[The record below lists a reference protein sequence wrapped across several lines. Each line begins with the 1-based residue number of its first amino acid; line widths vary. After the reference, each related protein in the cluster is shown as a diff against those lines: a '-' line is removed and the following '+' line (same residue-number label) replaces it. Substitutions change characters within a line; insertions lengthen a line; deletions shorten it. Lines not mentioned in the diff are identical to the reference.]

1 MLRYAESP
9 EILLADIADQIS
21 RVRDPR
27 ARHWLVTPGR
37 GRSEHVLH
45 EWARNVGIASHA
57 QEVPLRTLLEQIAAG
72 AGACFDFDAL
82 RIAVAGA
89 LDRLKEGERFPI
101 PKGVPLIPV
110 NAAVLA
116 WATMLARAI
125 DETLQCRE
133 EPAPWERNS
142 FLEALVSDPG
152 VESVLKR
159 HPNLLSREA
168 FFESAAHWVEAWE
181 RKGGVPY
188 LWIQLDA
195 GLPTVLFARLRQT
208 WEFFAQRELAER
220 IRLFGI
226 MPSSEYWGEQLIRS
240 RNRKSGVPEPGEER
254 HPGGLLWAFG
264 RCSQDFQSQIVEPM
278 LSEGSG
284 GSQVVS
290 PACPDTLL
298 GRLQESCRRSAPLEQ
313 RYLIGGDDF
322 SLSVHSAHHP
332 LRELEVCRDR
342 ILQALVELPGLRCE
356 EVLVLLA
363 SPKEQALYV
372 EAAFGGAGEASLPF
386 RLLGFGQAIP
396 SPFATAL
403 ALLTGALGGRL
414 SLADLQQL
422 LEHPLVAQRFGLDA
436 VDGEPKRFVEWLR
449 EAGFRWGIDEGH
461 RESVHAFK
469 EERWNLSWAV
479 QRLGLGG
486 MVSEAQ
492 RQNPLGAGFQDFLTV
507 PLERASGL
515 SLELLAKL
523 ATFLD
528 ALLRARPAWVP
539 GVERSLE
546 DWNRA
551 LDRLIEEFLHL
562 EDPSSAAHAGTLRNN
577 ILPALRRVGGEE
589 LLLETSGYLRLVQE
603 KLQNL
608 NDSASRGGG
617 GVRVGDLR
625 QMCGVPA
632 RLVVVAGLNCGSFPK
647 SENRPA
653 WHPLAGAS
661 RPGDPSLRDAD
672 RHALLLAL
680 LSARERLV
688 LTYCGGSDE
697 DQKERPPSTALADIF
712 DAIDATAQVGDGSV
726 PAHLAVL
733 YRHPLNGFSVRAFA
747 DGVHPCAQGRAPS
760 DHRAAGQL
768 RERDGLKPYPGPWT
782 VVLPGEEDVPSLE
795 KLRTLL
801 KEPARLFLERLG
813 IRAPEEAQEAV
824 SLDLIEVHGL
834 DNWGIAQ
841 ELLTAQL
848 EGAAQG
854 LEKEALKQ
862 RLTLSGRLP
871 RGQLGQAILAKI
883 EEELPSTGAYG
894 PGDRIAATCRVWL
907 HGESAEDGPM
917 LLEGLPRPGWYRREG
932 AADTFFYSASK
943 FKYSQWK
950 HELAFRVDALAIAA
964 MAGEAS
970 HTGGEVGAEA
980 QAAGRLPGRTT
991 AVFRDD
997 SLSVTTPSPEA
1008 AKALLQRLLPLYRL
1022 ARRVPL
1028 PFWPG
1033 ASKKI
1038 DAQAGASPEAR
1049 EKQLESAREEWISVS
1064 FNSKMPPE
1072 AQAPVTRIAFRGLE
1086 DPMAWSPPVEAD
1098 FLPDPGAPLA
1108 WRVARFINDW
1118 VADLPADGPGKATE

>member
-1 MLRYAESP
+1 
-9 EILLADIADQIS
+9 
-21 RVRDPR
+21 
-27 ARHWLVTPGR
+27 
-37 GRSEHVLH
+37 
-45 EWARNVGIASHA
+45 VG
-57 QEVPLRTLLEQIAAG
+57 
-72 AGACFDFDAL
+72 
-82 RIAVAGA
+82 
-89 LDRLKEGERFPI
+89 
-101 PKGVPLIPV
+101 
-110 NAAVLA
+110 
-116 WATMLARAI
+116 
-125 DETLQCRE
+125 
-133 EPAPWERNS
+133 
-142 FLEALVSDPG
+142 DPG
-152 VESVLKR
+152 VENVLKR
-159 HPNLLSREA
+159 HPNLLSPEA
-168 FFESAAHWVEAWE
+168 FFQSAADWVQAWE

-195 GLPTVLFARLRQT
+195 GLPAVLFARLRQT
-208 WEFFAQRELAER
+208 CEFFVRSGLSER
-220 IRLFGI
+220 IRLFAI

-240 RNRKSGVPEPGEER
+240 RNRKAGVPEPGEER

-264 RCSQDFQSQIVEPM
+264 RCSQDFQSQIVEPL

-284 GSQVVS
+284 GVQVVGL
-290 PACPDTLL
+290 ACPDSLL
-298 GRLQESCRRSAPLEQ
+298 GRLQDSCRRSAPSEQ
-313 RYLIGGDDF
+313 RHLIGMEDF

-363 SPKEQALYV
+363 NPKEQALYV

-414 SLADLQQL
+414 SLADIQKL
-422 LEHPLVAQRFGLDA
+422 LEHPLVAQRFGLDI
-436 VDGEPKRFVEWLR
+436 VDGEPKRLVEWLR
-449 EAGFRWGIDEGH
+449 DAGFRWGIDAGH
-461 RESVHAFK
+461 RKSVHAFE
-469 EERWNLSWAV
+469 EERWNLAWAV

-486 MVSEAQ
+486 IVSETQ
-492 RQNPLGAGFQDFLTV
+492 RQTPLGESFQAFSTL

-523 ATFLD
+523 AGILD
-528 ALLRARPAWVP
+528 ALLRARPAWAP

-551 LDRLIEEFLHL
+551 LDQLSEEFLHL
-562 EDPSSAAHAGTLRNN
+562 EDPSAAAHAGTLRNS
-577 ILPALRRVGGEE
+577 ILPALRRTGGEG

-647 SENRPA
+647 SDDRPA

-661 RPGDPSLRDAD
+661 RPGDPSARDAD

-697 DQKERPPSTALADIF
+697 DQKERPPSTALADILEAV
-712 DAIDATAQVGDGSV
+712 DAIAQSCAGDV
-726 PAHLAVL
+726 PAHLAIL

-747 DGVHPCAQGRAPS
+747 EGVPPCVQGRTPS
-760 DHRAAGQL
+760 DHRAAGKL

-782 VVLPGEEDVPSLE
+782 VELPEEDKGVPSLE
-795 KLRTLL
+795 DLRALL
-801 KEPARLFLERLG
+801 REPARLFLARLG
-813 IRAPEEAQEAV
+813 IRAPEQAHEAV
-824 SLDLIEVHGL
+824 SLDLIELAGL
-834 DNWGIAQ
+834 DKWSIAQ

-848 EGAAQG
+848 EGVAQG
-854 LEKEALKQ
+854 LDQGALKE

-871 RGQLGQAILAKI
+871 RGQLGQTILAEI
-883 EEELPSTGAYG
+883 EKGLPSTGAYC
-894 PGDRIAATCRVWL
+894 PGERIAATCRICL
-907 HGESAEDGPM
+907 PEGDKAGGGA
-917 LLEGLPRPGWYRREG
+917 LLEGLPRPGWYRKKG
-932 AADTFFYSASK
+932 GADTFFYSASTLK
-943 FKYSQWK
+943 NSQWK

-964 MAGEAS
+964 MAGERC
-970 HTGGEVGAEA
+970 HPGAEWRA
-980 QAAGRLPGRTT
+980 DAEAAGGPWGKTT
-991 AVFRDD
+991 GVFGDD
-997 SLSVTTPSPEA
+997 SLSFFTPAPEE
-1008 AKALLQRLLPLYRL
+1008 AKALLLRLFPLYRL

-1033 ASKKI
+1033 ASQKME
-1038 DAQAGASPEAR
+1038 ARAGASPEER
-1049 EKQLESAREEWISVS
+1049 ERSLEGALEFWKSGH
-1064 FNSKMPPE
+1064 FNATTPPE

-1086 DPMAWSPPVEAD
+1086 DPMAWSPPVEAA
-1098 FLPDPGAPLA
+1098 FLPDPRAPFA
-1108 WRVARFINDW
+1108 WRIARFLSDW
-1118 VADLPADGPGKATE
+1118 MSALPADRAPKATKRAASKTKK